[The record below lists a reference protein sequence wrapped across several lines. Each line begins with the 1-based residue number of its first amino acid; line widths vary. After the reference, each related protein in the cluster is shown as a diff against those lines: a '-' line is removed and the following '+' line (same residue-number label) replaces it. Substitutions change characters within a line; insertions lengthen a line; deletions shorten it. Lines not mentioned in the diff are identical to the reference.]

1 MFILL
6 KDGKTVINLDTCKS
20 ISIFETYKTY
30 DTKTYKI
37 IIPNA
42 IINNM
47 PGNPE
52 YYELGSYD
60 TEEEA
65 RNVLINLIK
74 TLNSSNFYT
83 LP

>member
-20 ISIFETYKTY
+20 ISIFETYKDY

-37 IIPNA
+37 IIPN
-42 IINNM
+42 INVNNI
-47 PGNPE
+47 PRKPE

-60 TEEEA
+60 TKEEA
-65 RNVLINLIK
+65 MNVLINLTK